1 MQLKKLKDIET
12 GQEILTPS
20 LNKTDFSLLD
30 FILSSQLAYFSDSK
44 LLLTMITLVKAFKS
58 DLFNKETNTLKI
70 ESSSKNF
77 KNRFG
82 IDVSVKT
89 SINAVKTLVEMGVI
103 KEVDKSLYKLTDEY
117 SGILDENHDSL
128 FINFSKKK
136 PKVKTKTKTKAKV
149 KDTSK
154 PRAKNS
160 KADIDED
167 KLIELYLQGNK
178 MTALA
183 GVFGVHKS
191 VISRR
196 IKKLKETGV
205 ISDVKK

>member
-1 MQLKKLKDIET
+1 MELKKLKDLET

-30 FILSSQLAYFSDSK
+30 FVLSSQLAYFSDSK

-117 SGILDENHDSL
+117 SDILNENHDSL

-136 PKVKTKTKTKAKV
+136 PKVKTKTKAKV

-196 IKKLKETGV
+196 IKKLKETGA